1 MLKEKVA
8 KFLEIGVSLKS
19 IAAYSGIH
27 YSTLSKW
34 VNGTRELTEKNKEQ
48 VSKAL
53 QNIVVELF
61 QVME

>member
-1 MLKEKVA
+1 MLKEKVE
-8 KFLEIGVSLKS
+8 KFLDIGVSLKS

-61 QVME
+61 QAME

>member
-48 VSKAL
+48 VNKAL

-61 QVME
+61 QAME